1 MLKCRAHEEAAMK
14 LGVMI
19 EGQEGLNWERWKRI
33 VRATEDLGFES
44 LWRSDHFFSLMG
56 PRDREALE
64 TFVSLVHVAEN
75 TSRIRFG
82 TLVCSMT
89 FRHPSLLARM
99 AAGVDSLSSGR
110 FILGI
115 GAGWNVP
122 EHDAFGLRFPP
133 VKERMDILD
142 DSAAIIRGL
151 WDNDAFSFK
160 GRVFELKEARLNPKP
175 AQRPAPL
182 LIGGG
187 GETRTLRAV
196 ARYADEWNMTPIPV
210 ERYRDKVRALEAH
223 CARVQRDPATIA
235 RSMMC
240 GFIAGKDEAQCVKRI
255 QSLQSVMPAMAQTP
269 ADQLLRGLTGRGW
282 LVGTP
287 DQIVAQVKALEA
299 EGVQRIM
306 LQHHNQTDF
315 EALELLARDVLPR
328 VA

>member
-1 MLKCRAHEEAAMK
+1 MK

-19 EGQEGLNWERWKRI
+19 EGQEGLDWERWRRI
-33 VRATEDLGFES
+33 TRATEDLGFES

-56 PRDREALE
+56 PRDRNALE

-75 TSRIRFG
+75 TTRIKFG

-99 AAGVDSLSSGR
+99 AAGVDLLSGGR

-122 EHDAFGLRFPP
+122 EHEAFGIPFPP
-133 VKERMDILD
+133 LKQRMDTLE

-151 WDNDAFSFK
+151 WSQDAFSFK

-175 AQRPAPL
+175 AARERTPL
-182 LIGGG
+182 LVGGG
-187 GETRTLRAV
+187 GEKRTLRVV
-196 ARYADEWNMTPIPV
+196 ARYASEWNVTPMSV
-210 ERYRDKVRALEAH
+210 ERYRQKVKVLEEH
-223 CARVQRDPATIA
+223 CAKVGRDPSTID
-235 RSMMC
+235 RSLMC
-240 GFIAGKDEAQCVKRI
+240 AFIVGRTQAEVVRRVEA
-255 QSLQSVMPAMAQTP
+255 LQQVMPAMAQTP
-269 ADQLLRGLTGRGW
+269 AEQLAAGLAARGW

-287 DQIVAQVKALEA
+287 AQVIDQIKAFEA
-299 EGVQRIM
+299 EGVGRIM

-315 EALELLARDVLPR
+315 EALELIASDVMPK
-328 VA
+328 V

>member
-1 MLKCRAHEEAAMK
+1 MK

-19 EGQEGLNWERWKRI
+19 EGQEGLNWERWKKITRS
-33 VRATEDLGFES
+33 TEDLGFES

-56 PRDREALE
+56 PRDRDALE

-99 AAGVDSLSSGR
+99 AAGVDLLSGGR

-122 EHDAFGLRFPP
+122 EHEAFGVRFPP
-133 VKERMDILD
+133 LKERMDILE
-142 DSAAIIRGL
+142 DSAAIITGL
-151 WDNDAFSFK
+151 WREPSFSFK

-175 AQRPAPL
+175 AQSPAPL

-187 GETRTLRAV
+187 GEKRTLRTV
-196 ARYADEWNMTPIPV
+196 ARYASEWNVTPMAV
-210 ERYRDKVRALEAH
+210 DRYREKVRILEEH
-223 CARVQRDPATIA
+223 CAKAGRDPSTIA

-240 GFIAGKDEAQCVKRI
+240 GFIVGRTQAEAVERVKA
-255 QSLQSVMPAMAQTP
+255 LQQVMPMLAQQPAEQVLAGMAS
-269 ADQLLRGLTGRGW
+269 RGW
-282 LVGTP
+282 LAGTP
-287 DQIVAQVKALEA
+287 EQVIGQIKALEA
-299 EGVQRIM
+299 LGVGRIM

-315 EALELLARDVLPR
+315 DVLELIASDIMPKV
-328 VA
+328 

>member
-1 MLKCRAHEEAAMK
+1 MK

-19 EGQEGLNWERWKRI
+19 EGQEGLTWERWKKI
-33 VRATEDLGFES
+33 VRVTEDLGFES

-56 PRDREALE
+56 ARDRDALE

-99 AAGVDSLSSGR
+99 AAGVDQLSGGR

-122 EHDAFGLRFPP
+122 EHEAFGIRFPP
-133 VKERMDILD
+133 LKERMDLLE

-151 WDNDAFSFK
+151 WDHGSFSFK
-160 GRVFELKEARLNPKP
+160 GRVYELKEARLSPKP
-175 AQRPAPL
+175 AQSHAPL
-182 LIGGG
+182 LIGGS
-187 GETRTLRAV
+187 GEKRTLRTV
-196 ARYADEWNMTPIPV
+196 ARFADEWNATPMPL
-210 ERYRDKVRALEAH
+210 ERYREKVRILEAH
-223 CARVQRDPATIA
+223 CATARRDPRTIE

-240 GFIAGKDEAQCVKRI
+240 GFIIGRDEADAIKRV
-255 QSLQSVMPAMAQTP
+255 QALQTVMPVMAQTP
-269 ADQLLRGLTGRGW
+269 PDQLLRGMATRGW
-282 LVGTP
+282 LAGTP
-287 DQIVAQVKALEA
+287 EQVVSQIKALEA
-299 EGVQRIM
+299 EGVSRIM

-315 EALELLARDVLPR
+315 EALEIIAAE
-328 VA
+328 VAPAVV

>member
-1 MLKCRAHEEAAMK
+1 MK

-19 EGQEGLNWERWKRI
+19 EGQEGLNWERWKQI
-33 VRATEDLGFES
+33 TRATEDLGFES

-56 PRDREALE
+56 PRDRDALE

-75 TSRIRFG
+75 TTRIRFG

-99 AAGVDSLSSGR
+99 AAGIDRLSGGR

-122 EHDAFGLRFPP
+122 EHEAFGIRFPP
-133 VKERMDILD
+133 VKERMDILE

-151 WDNDAFSFK
+151 WSEGSFSFK
-160 GRVFELKEARLNPKP
+160 GRVFELKEAKLNPKP
-175 AQRPAPL
+175 LQRPAPL
-182 LIGGG
+182 LVGGG
-187 GETRTLRAV
+187 GEKRTLRVV
-196 ARYADEWNMTPIPV
+196 ARYASEWNVTPMAV
-210 ERYRDKVRALEAH
+210 ERYREKVRVLEEH
-223 CARVQRDPATIA
+223 CRRVGRDPREID

-240 GFIAGKDEAQCVKRI
+240 AFIVGRDEGELVRRVEA
-255 QSLQSVMPAMAQTP
+255 LQKVMPPMAQTP
-269 ADQLLRGLTGRGW
+269 APQLLRGMASRGW

-287 DQIVAQVKALEA
+287 EQLVDQIKAYEA
-299 EGVQRIM
+299 EGVGRIM

-315 EALELLARDVLPR
+315 DALELIAKEVLPR

>member
-1 MLKCRAHEEAAMK
+1 MK

-19 EGQEGLNWERWKRI
+19 EGQEGLNWERWKQI
-33 VRATEDLGFES
+33 TRATEDLGFES

-56 PRDREALE
+56 PRDRDALE

-75 TSRIRFG
+75 TSRINFG

-99 AAGVDSLSSGR
+99 AAGVDRLSGGR

-122 EHDAFGLRFPP
+122 EHEAFGIPFLSMKR
-133 VKERMDILD
+133 RMDILE

-151 WDNDAFSFK
+151 WSEDSFSFK
-160 GRVFELKEARLNPKP
+160 GMAFELKEARLNPKP
-175 AQRPAPL
+175 ARSPAPL

-187 GETRTLRAV
+187 GEKRTLRTV
-196 ARYADEWNMTPIPV
+196 ARFASEWNSTPIGV
-210 ERYRDKVRALEAH
+210 ERYRQKVKVLEAH
-223 CARVQRDPATIA
+223 CAKIGRDPATID

-240 GFIAGKDEAQCVKRI
+240 AFMIGRNQDEVLKRI
-255 QSLQSVMPAMAQTP
+255 EALQRVMPPMAATP
-269 ADQLLRGLTGRGW
+269 ADQLAKGLASRGW

-287 DQIVAQVKALEA
+287 TEVVEQVRSIEA
-299 EGVQRIM
+299 EGVSRIM

-315 EALELLARDVLPR
+315 DVLELIAKEVLPR
-328 VA
+328 V